1 MIEERRKH
9 LRAKGQLPLKIAD
22 KTFDIITETV
32 DISSSGIYCRVT
44 RLLPL
49 MSKIEVVLLVPPKNG
64 SKSKQAKKIRCKGV
78 VVRTE
83 PIILENVDKAHYNT
97 AIFFTDI
104 SAKDRKALEAYVGS
118 GNIHSEMSKEDDE
131 SLRNASFPAN
141 PR

>member
-9 LRAKGQLPLKIAD
+9 YRKKSQLPLKIAD
-22 KTFDIITETV
+22 KTFDVITETV
-32 DISSSGIYCRVT
+32 DVSSSGIYCRVT

-83 PIILENVDKAHYNT
+83 PIILKDADKAHYNT

-104 SAKDRKALEAYVGS
+104 SAKDQKALEAYVESGS
-118 GNIHSEMSKEDDE
+118 VNPGIIKEVDIKL
-131 SLRNASFPAN
+131 S
-141 PR
+141 